1 MPGIQVNAEAA
12 ADHRSHGG
20 KMDSLI
26 ILVLE
31 RMTLKEKYNKMPE
44 IIFCLGSHTSCNTGK
59 MGSGEGS
66 MSWGWGGR
74 KWLWASCL
82 QQPPGPGGK
91 QGLSRGSATRE
102 AIMCNHFLRYSSN

>member
-1 MPGIQVNAEAA
+1 
-12 ADHRSHGG
+12 
-20 KMDSLI
+20 MDSLI

-31 RMTLKEKYNKMPE
+31 TMTLKEKYNKMPE
-44 IIFCLGSHTSCNTGK
+44 IIFCLGSHTSCNIGK

-82 QQPPGPGGK
+82 QQPPGRGGK
-91 QGLSRGSATRE
+91 QGLSRGFATRE
-102 AIMCNHFLRYSSN
+102 AIMCNRFLRYSSN